1 MEKSNGTVE
10 KKMNDELRRKICYL
24 SKYLSHNYELVRL
37 KRNDDLYR
45 MIVKNDAEN
54 FLITGDEVDDNWLFI
69 KKVHRVFDSG
79 LHPTDIRNLGDGYDF

>member
-1 MEKSNGTVE
+1 MEKISRVME

-24 SKYLSHNYELVRL
+24 SKYLSHNYELDRL

-79 LHPTDIRNLGDGYDF
+79 LHPTDIRNLGNDYDF